1 MALAASTTLVGSY
14 VGLSKLLVATFPVF
28 LLAWLRFGIAGVAML
43 PWLKRPPGEA
53 PLSRRDRGLLFW
65 ESFLGNFLFSICML
79 YGVKLSGAVAAGVV
93 MAGIPAAVAVGSW
106 WLLRER
112 VGTRVW
118 AAVACV
124 VAGVVML
131 AVARP
136 AGGAGDAPASAWGFA
151 LLVGAVL
158 CEAAYVVI
166 GKRLTAQVGPRRISA
181 LINLWGLALVTPL
194 GLWQAAKF
202 DFAAVAPATWGLLV
216 FYALA
221 ASMVTVWLWM
231 AGLKHVPAARS
242 GIFMVMVPV
251 SAAAVGVVVLGEP
264 FGLAHTL
271 AFALALAGLLLVT
284 WPTRPTQSARPTQ
297 PARGRD
303 EAPTA

>member
-1 MALAASTTLVGSY
+1 MGSY

-28 LLAWLRFGIAGVAML
+28 LLAWLRFGIAGAAML
-43 PWLKRPPGEA
+43 HWLKRPVGEA
-53 PLSRRDRGLLFW
+53 PLSPRDRRLLFW

-79 YGVKLSGAVAAGVV
+79 YGVKLSGAVAAGVA

-106 WLLRER
+106 WLLREQ
-112 VGTRVW
+112 VGARVW
-118 AAVACV
+118 AAVACA
-124 VAGVVML
+124 VAGVLLL
-131 AVARP
+131 ALSRP
-136 AGGAGDAPASAWGFA
+136 AGPAGATGSAAAAAWGFP

-166 GKRLTAQVGPRRISA
+166 GKRLTAQVSPRRISA
-181 LINLWGLALVTPL
+181 LINLWGFALVTPL
-194 GLWQAAKF
+194 GLWQAASF
-202 DFAAVAPATWGLLV
+202 DFAVVSPGTWALLV

-242 GIFMVMVPV
+242 GIFMVMIPV
-251 SAAAVGVVVLGEP
+251 SAAAVGVLVLGEP
-264 FGLAHTL
+264 FGAAHAL

-284 WPTRPTQSARPTQ
+284 WP
-297 PARGRD
+297 ARGR
-303 EAPTA
+303 P